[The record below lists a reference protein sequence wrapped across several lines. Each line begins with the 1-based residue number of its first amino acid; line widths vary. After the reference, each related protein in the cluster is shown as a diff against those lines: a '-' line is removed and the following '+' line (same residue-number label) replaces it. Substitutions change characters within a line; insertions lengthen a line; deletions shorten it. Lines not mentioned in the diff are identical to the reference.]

1 MPGPVLSKTSMGEGA
16 AEGPAT
22 SLIFPKGS
30 MVDFKVLNFS
40 TFLNSRLYT
49 TFHFSFSPLTFKDNS
64 RFPNRKEEVFSS
76 IPKRSSKDL

>member
-16 AEGPAT
+16 AAGPAT

-30 MVDFKVLNFS
+30 MADCKVLNFS

-49 TFHFSFSPLTFKDNS
+49 TFHFSFSPLTFKDTS